1 MNKKESSRFKLD
13 VDDLFPDLPSNSK
26 TTTSANKPMNMPK
39 SSVSPNNSLPIF
51 PDYVPDKNSLKIN
64 NKEKSEELKDS
75 NPFSFFK
82 VCPLIFIYSRQY

>member
-13 VDDLFPDLPSNSK
+13 VDDLFPDPPSS
-26 TTTSANKPMNMPK
+26 TTKVSATKPINPPK

-82 VCPLIFIYSRQY
+82 VC

>member
-13 VDDLFPDLPSNSK
+13 VDDLFPDLPSK
-26 TTTSANKPMNMPK
+26 TTSAKPVNMPK

-64 NKEKSEELKDS
+64 NKEKAEELKDS

-82 VCPLIFIYSRQY
+82 VCCLLSSIVLTFEV